1 MKIYIANL
9 AKYNE
14 GGLIGE
20 WIELKKNI
28 DLHKEIE
35 KICGGDEWA
44 IHDYELPFKIDEH
57 ESIDALQ
64 DLANADLSNY
74 EMASLINLIDNCGES
89 LENALAK
96 YENYAVY
103 QADSWEDLAEQFV
116 NEGVYGEIPESLQSY
131 IDYEAIGRDLNY
143 DYDEVEY
150 DDVIYFVS
158 KN

>member
-9 AKYNE
+9 YDYNN
-14 GGLIGE
+14 GKLIGE
-20 WIELKKNI
+20 WVELHKGI
-28 DLHKEIE
+28 DLQNEIE
-35 KICGGDEWA
+35 RICGNNEWA

-64 DLANADLSNY
+64 EFADADLSDY

-89 LENALAK
+89 LGDALAK